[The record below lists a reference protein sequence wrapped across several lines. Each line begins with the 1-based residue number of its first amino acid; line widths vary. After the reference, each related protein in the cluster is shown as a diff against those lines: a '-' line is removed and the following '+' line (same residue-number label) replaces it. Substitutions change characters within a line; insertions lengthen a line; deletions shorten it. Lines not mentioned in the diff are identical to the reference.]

1 MLHSTTFGDNAYFVL
16 KFRKATSE
24 FLICRH
30 IRRDAF
36 YTFLEQ
42 ATKPVTFDKVIE
54 KFCAMKGDEI
64 CA

>member
-16 KFRKATSE
+16 KFRKTTNEHLAC
-24 FLICRH
+24 IK

-36 YTFLEQ
+36 YTFLKQ

-54 KFCAMKGDEI
+54 KFCAIGD
-64 CA
+64 